1 MMVTFVNQSSSPLPR
16 SFVQRWLLVMRSAIP
31 QHVRY
36 RQTILRKKKLAKMEL
51 TVVYLDP
58 PAARQ
63 LNFQY
68 RQKDYATDVLSF
80 GDKSSDS
87 LGELVICPQVLKKQA
102 KDHGLS
108 YQQELAYMILHGV
121 LHLLG
126 YDHETNERQAKLMF
140 AIQDDIFAKN
150 MKKLSR

>member
-1 MMVTFVNQSSSPLPR
+1 
-16 SFVQRWLLVMRSAIP
+16 
-31 QHVRY
+31 
-36 RQTILRKKKLAKMEL
+36 MEL

-150 MKKLSR
+150 MKKLSRWHWASA